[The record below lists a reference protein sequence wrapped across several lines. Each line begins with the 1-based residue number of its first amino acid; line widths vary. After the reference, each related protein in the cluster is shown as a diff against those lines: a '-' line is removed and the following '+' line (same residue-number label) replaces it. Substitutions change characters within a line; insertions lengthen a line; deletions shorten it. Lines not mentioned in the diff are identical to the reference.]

1 MWNGQRK
8 TKSKVL
14 IKRHMLLLATFKCIN
29 SKVSYYLHC
38 WHLNLFSECI
48 QFRCFDHQS
57 YTYLRDHTNCNL
69 FTVCKMEY
77 LAKWITVSVQLQV
90 MSFLSSAKPCIHFL
104 FWLRHSTYI
113 QANVRMAWSEV
124 CRKFCS
130 WLTTMWRWCWLHH
143 SVLLSLHTD
152 CLLSMAWAFFSII

>member
-1 MWNGQRK
+1 MWNGQRE

-48 QFRCFDHQS
+48 QFRCFDHQR
-57 YTYLRDHTNCNL
+57 YTYLRDHTNCKL
-69 FTVCKMEY
+69 FTVCKMDY
-77 LAKWITVSVQLQV
+77 LAAWITASVQLQV
-90 MSFLSSAKPCIHFL
+90 SLFQAPLSPVFTFCFDYVTVHNTSKPMYT
-104 FWLRHSTYI
+104 RS
-113 QANVRMAWSEV
+113 QV
-124 CRKFCS
+124 CWKCRS
-130 WLTTMWRWCWLHH
+130 WLTTVWKWCWLHH

>member
-1 MWNGQRK
+1 MWNGQRE

-48 QFRCFDHQS
+48 QLRCFDHQR

-69 FTVCKMEY
+69 FTVCKMDY
-77 LAKWITVSVQLQV
+77 LAEWITASMQLQV
-90 MSFLSSAKPCIHFL
+90 SLFQAPLSLVFTFCFDYVTVHTSKSMYTRSQVCI
-104 FWLRHSTYI
+104 
-113 QANVRMAWSEV
+113 
-124 CRKFCS
+124 KFCS
-130 WLTTMWRWCWLHH
+130 GLTTMWKWCWLHH